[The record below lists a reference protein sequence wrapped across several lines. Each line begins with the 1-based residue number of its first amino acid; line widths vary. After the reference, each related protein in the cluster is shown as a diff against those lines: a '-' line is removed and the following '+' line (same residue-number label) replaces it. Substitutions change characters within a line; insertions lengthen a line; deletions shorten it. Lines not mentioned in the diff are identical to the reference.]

1 MAGHLRLCQSVFQM
15 VRRPGRL
22 KELLGTVGVDSE
34 SASRFESMIL
44 NGLQSTSDWDSSDVT
59 LPIGAG
65 VRRMAQKVLD
75 MPRLSSDNVPP
86 GDRLKRKAKAP
97 EAAPNRYS

>member
-1 MAGHLRLCQSVFQM
+1 MSERLSDGQETWPFKGIAWYCWSELR
-15 VRRPGRL
+15 
-22 KELLGTVGVDSE
+22 T
-34 SASRFESMIL
+34 ASRSESMIL

-59 LPIGAG
+59 LPNGAG

-86 GDRLKRKAKAP
+86 GDTLKRKAKAP
-97 EAAPNRYS
+97 EAAPKRYS